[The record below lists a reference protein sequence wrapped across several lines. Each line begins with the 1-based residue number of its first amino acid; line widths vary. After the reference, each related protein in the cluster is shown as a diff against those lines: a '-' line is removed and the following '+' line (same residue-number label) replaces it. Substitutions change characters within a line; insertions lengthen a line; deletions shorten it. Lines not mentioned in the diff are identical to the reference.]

1 MRTRAHPLEAL
12 GSAALKDGVLHFSI
26 PSDTNVATGLN
37 VNVEDVNF
45 ELKSS
50 LVNMVRPNEDANA
63 IVVKTICEICF
74 ACNLC
79 LCLSH
84 REMSAR
90 AGGVT
95 VGCRIARAPRVQDF
109 RYVYINML
117 DCTLY

>member
-50 LVNMVRPNEDANA
+50 LINMVQASPFYGKPNEDANA
-63 IVVKTICEICF
+63 
-74 ACNLC
+74 NL
-79 LCLSH
+79 
-84 REMSAR
+84 
-90 AGGVT
+90 
-95 VGCRIARAPRVQDF
+95 
-109 RYVYINML
+109 
-117 DCTLY
+117 